1 MSGMITRNRGL
12 VMAILIVALPAVI
25 VLRLP
30 TWSMDILLSINL
42 TLSVVV
48 LLTTIFVR
56 RPLEFSVFP
65 SMLLLTTL
73 YRLVLN
79 VATTRL
85 ILSNARPGP
94 DAELAAGRV
103 IRAFGKFVAGENA
116 LVGFVIFA
124 IIIVVQFVVITKGA
138 TRISEVAARFT
149 LDGMP
154 GKQMSI
160 DADLNA
166 GLITEQEARERRAE
180 ISREADFYGA
190 MDGASKYV
198 RGDAIAGILITLI
211 NIIGG
216 LVIGMMMYSFSFGE
230 AVQTYTRLTIG
241 DGLVSQIPAFFVS
254 VAAGLIITRSTASE
268 SLGDELL
275 GQMVGQPRALYVA
288 AGFLALMSVT
298 GLPMIPMLVMSGA
311 CVALGTMVSREQAAK
326 ARQAR
331 LSERTE
337 AQSKRPAE
345 PEEVES
351 MLRVDPMELEVG
363 YGLIRL
369 VDPKQ
374 GGDLLDRVS
383 LIRRQLAGELGI
395 VVPPIRIRD
404 NMQLGPNEYRI
415 KIRGNRVAT
424 GTAMPEKFLA
434 MDSGLTTGTVDGIET
449 TEPAFGL
456 RAVWIMG
463 TRRTEAESRGYAVV
477 DAPTVIGTHL
487 TETIKRHADE
497 ILSRQDVANLVE
509 NLKERCPALVAEIIP
524 GQVTPGQLHKVLQNL
539 LREGITIR
547 SLDVILET
555 LGDASSR
562 TKDVDIMSEY
572 VRNSLARSIC
582 QTLVDEEGKI
592 HVVTLDPK
600 LEEVIAAGTEHTE
613 QGSFLTLRPAMIQK
627 IARLIE
633 AECGKLTGKGYPAVV
648 LCSPQVRL
656 SVKRLTEATM
666 SQLVVVSYNEIVKDV
681 EVESEGMVVTE

>member
-1 MSGMITRNRGL
+1 
-12 VMAILIVALPAVI
+12 MAVLIVALPAVI

-30 TWSMDILLSINL
+30 TAMMDILLSVNL
-42 TLSVVV
+42 TLSVVI
-48 LLTTIFVR
+48 LLTTMFVR

-65 SMLLLTTL
+65 SLLLVTTL

-94 DAELAAGRV
+94 EGEFAAGRV

-116 LVGFVIFA
+116 LVGFIIFT
-124 IIIVVQFVVITKGA
+124 IIIIVQFVVITKGA

-166 GLITEQEARERRAE
+166 GLITEEEARVRRAD
-180 ISREADFYGA
+180 IAREADFYGA
-190 MDGASKYV
+190 MDGATKYV
-198 RGDAIAGILITLI
+198 RGDAIAGILITII

-216 LVIGMMMYSFSFGE
+216 LVIGILMYSFSFGE
-230 AVQTYTRLTIG
+230 AVHTYTMLTVG
-241 DGLVSQIPAFFVS
+241 DGLVTQIPAFIIS
-254 VAAGLIITRSTASE
+254 IAAGLIITRSTASAP
-268 SLGDELL
+268 LGEELL
-275 GQMVGQPRALYVA
+275 TQMIGQSKALYIA
-288 AGFLALMSVT
+288 AGFLAVMSVT
-298 GLPMIPMLVMSGA
+298 GLPFFPMLAMAVGCA
-311 CVALGTMVSREQAAK
+311 GLGRLVAREKKAKEMLEQLERGEKPEAK
-326 ARQAR
+326 AV
-331 LSERTE
+331 E
-337 AQSKRPAE
+337 E
-345 PEEVES
+345 PEEMES
-351 MLRVDPMELEVG
+351 LLRVDPMELEVG

-374 GGDLLDRVS
+374 GGDLLERVA
-383 LIRRQLAGELGI
+383 LIRKQLAGELGI
-395 VVPPIRIRD
+395 MVPPIRIRD

-415 KIRGNRVAT
+415 KVRGNKVAG
-424 GTAMPEKFLA
+424 GTAIPEQYLA
-434 MDSGLTTGTVDGIET
+434 MDSGVTTGKVEGTPT
-449 TEPAFGL
+449 KEPAFGL
-456 RAVWIMG
+456 TAYWV
-463 TRRTEAESRGYAVV
+463 TVDRRHEAEERGYTVV

-487 TETIKRHADE
+487 TESIKRHADE

-509 NLKERCPALVAEIIP
+509 NLKDRCPALVEEIIP
-524 GQVTPGQLHKVLQNL
+524 AQVTQGQLQKVLQNL
-539 LREGITIR
+539 LREGISIR

-555 LGDASSR
+555 LGDCATR

-572 VRNSLARSIC
+572 VRNRLARSIC
-582 QTLVDEEGKI
+582 QSLLDEEGRI

-600 LEEVIAAGTEHTE
+600 LEEVISEGIEHTDR
-613 QGSFLTLRPAMIQK
+613 GSFLTLKPMLLQK
-627 IARLIE
+627 ICRGIVNECEKLIS
-633 AECGKLTGKGYPAVV
+633 KGYQAVV

-656 SVKRLTEATM
+656 QVKRMTEPLM
-666 SQLVVVSYNEIVKDV
+666 PQLVVVSYNEIVKDV